1 MAIQVRLARNMPALR
16 LQDAATQIMEAAQLV
31 RHLHVCVVLGDEPH
45 TRYKTTVDL
54 RPRIKGA

>member
-1 MAIQVRLARNMPALR
+1 MPALR